1 MTNRLAPAAVL
12 LLLAA
17 CSPGASRAPATAP
30 APVAAVPVVAPD
42 TVDSGP
48 ELETEELKDASSTL
62 LGNVRYDMPMEA
74 NTWVATELDFLVKQ
88 RKAVVGR
95 WLERAEPYQEF
106 VKGVFVGYGLPTD
119 LHHLAMVESGF
130 IPTARSHA
138 GAVGLWQFMPATG
151 RGMGLRIDDMVDE
164 RMDPVRSTHAA
175 ARHLRDLHRTF
186 GGDWSLA
193 AAAYNAGTGRISRG
207 MQGIGAKNFWEL
219 AVWGTLAQETRQYVP
234 RLYAVTIIARDR
246 ERFGFSRPQGLVKP
260 FAYDSIQTD
269 LSIPLA
275 ELAMMA
281 NLPALA
287 VAQLNPHLHR
297 GMTPAGNYWVW
308 VPRGSG
314 PALQQAYMSSEVRRD
329 GGYGSYAVRRG
340 DSAEKLALVAGMTI
354 SRIRELN
361 PSVDLEKL
369 PNGARLRLPRAAA
382 ATLAARPV
390 ERVAARDSDAGESRS
405 RERGEERGK
414 GDRGSEPRK
423 SERGE
428 RSSSRSRRES
438 ASTERSSERESSSSR
453 KSGEGASSSSS
464 SERRREGRTT
474 EHKVADGETLWAL
487 SRKFEVSVDEIREAN
502 DLEGDV
508 IVPGRTLRIPRKSAA
523 SEERSERSSSSTA
536 RTARR
541 GEESSS
547 TRKDGDSEERAER
560 SSSSSSSSTTR
571 TARRSEE
578 PSSTRKAAA
587 SEERSERSSSST
599 RTARRGDESSS
610 TRKDGDSGETTG
622 RSSERPSS
630 STSRTARR
638 SEESSSTRKDGD
650 SRKTERESASS
661 SSSSSS
667 SSAASRGSRS
677 SEKSVTRTAAR
688 EHVVKNGETLWGIA
702 RMYDSTVVAIQR
714 ANDMVDDSPIR
725 AGQKLRIPR

>member
-30 APVAAVPVVAPD
+30 APVAAAPVVAPD

-48 ELETEELKDASSTL
+48 ELATEELKDASSAL
-62 LGNVRYDMPMEA
+62 LGSVRYDMPMEA

-106 VKGVFVGYGLPTD
+106 VKGVFAGYGLPTD
-119 LHHLAMVESGF
+119 MHHLAMVESGF

-151 RGMGLRIDDMVDE
+151 RGMGLRIDDLVDE

-246 ERFGFSRPQGLVKP
+246 ERFGFARPQGLVRP
-260 FAYDSIQTD
+260 FAYDSIRTD

-281 NLPALA
+281 NLPAIA
-287 VAQLNPHLHR
+287 IAELNPHLHR

-314 PALQQAYMSSEVRRD
+314 PALQQAFLDSEIRRD

-340 DSAEKLALVAGMTI
+340 DSAEKLALFAGMTI

-369 PNGARLRLPRAAA
+369 PSGARLRLPRVAV

-390 ERVAARDSDAGESRS
+390 ERVASRNSDDGETRG
-405 RERGEERGK
+405 RERSEERGK
-414 GDRGSEPRK
+414 GDRGSEPRR
-423 SERGE
+423 SERSE
-428 RSSSRSRRES
+428 RSSATRRSGENESERTERSTSRSRRES
-438 ASTERSSERESSSSR
+438 ASSERESSSSSSSSAP
-453 KSGEGASSSSS
+453 KSGEGASSSS

-474 EHKVADGETLWAL
+474 EHKVADGETLWGL

-508 IVPGRTLRIPRKSAA
+508 IVPGRTLRIPRKTAA
-523 SEERSERSSSSTA
+523 SEERSPSA
-536 RTARR
+536 R
-541 GEESSS
+541 
-547 TRKDGDSEERAER
+547 
-560 SSSSSSSSTTR
+560 SSSSSSSTTR
-571 TARRSEE
+571 TARR
-578 PSSTRKAAA
+578 
-587 SEERSERSSSST
+587 
-599 RTARRGDESSS
+599 
-610 TRKDGDSGETTG
+610 GEVT
-622 RSSERPSS
+622 
-630 STSRTARR
+630 
-638 SEESSSTRKDGD
+638 SSTRKDGD
-650 SRKTERESASS
+650 SRKTERESATSS
-661 SSSSSS
+661 SSSPSR
-667 SSAASRGSRS
+667 AARS
-677 SEKSVTRTAAR
+677 SEKSETRGSESRNGGTRSAAR
-688 EHVVKNGETLWGIA
+688 EHVVKNGETLWAIA

-714 ANDMVDDSPIR
+714 ANEMEEDSPIR
-725 AGQKLRIPR
+725 PGQKLRIPSGGSRGE

>member
-30 APVAAVPVVAPD
+30 APVAVVPVVAPD

-48 ELETEELKDASSTL
+48 ELEADELRSASSAL
-62 LGNVRYDMPMEA
+62 LGSVRYDMPMEA
-74 NTWVATELDFLVKQ
+74 NTWVATELDYLVNQ

-106 VKGVFVGYGLPTD
+106 VKGVFTGYGLPTD

-175 ARHLRDLHRTF
+175 AKHLRDLHRTF

-246 ERFGFSRPQGLVKP
+246 ERFGFARPQGLVRP

-314 PALQQAYMSSEVRRD
+314 PALQQAYLDSEIRRD

-369 PNGARLRLPRAAA
+369 SSGARLRLPRAAA
-382 ATLAARPV
+382 ASLAARPV
-390 ERVAARDSDAGESRS
+390 ERVASRDSDAGESRG

-423 SERGE
+423 SERSE
-428 RSSSRSRRES
+428 RSSATRSRDGDSERSERTERSASRSRRES
-438 ASTERSSERESSSSR
+438 ASSERSSERESSSSSSR
-453 KSGEGASSSSS
+453 KSGEGSSSSSS

-487 SRKFEVSVDEIREAN
+487 SRRFEVSVDEIREAN
-502 DLEGDV
+502 DLKGDV
-508 IVPGRTLRIPRKSAA
+508 IVPGRTLRIPRKTAA
-523 SEERSERSSSSTA
+523 SEERSERTSSSTA

-541 GEESSS
+541 NEESSS
-547 TRKDGDSEERAER
+547 TRKDGD
-560 SSSSSSSSTTR
+560 
-571 TARRSEE
+571 
-578 PSSTRKAAA
+578 
-587 SEERSERSSSST
+587 
-599 RTARRGDESSS
+599 
-610 TRKDGDSGETTG
+610 
-622 RSSERPSS
+622 
-630 STSRTARR
+630 
-638 SEESSSTRKDGD
+638 
-650 SRKTERESASS
+650 
-661 SSSSSS
+661 
-667 SSAASRGSRS
+667 
-677 SEKSVTRTAAR
+677 
-688 EHVVKNGETLWGIA
+688 
-702 RMYDSTVVAIQR
+702 
-714 ANDMVDDSPIR
+714 
-725 AGQKLRIPR
+725 

>member
-17 CSPGASRAPATAP
+17 CSPGASRAPASAP
-30 APVAAVPVVAPD
+30 APVAVVPVVAPD

-48 ELETEELKDASSTL
+48 ELEADELRSASSAL
-62 LGNVRYDMPMEA
+62 LGSVRYDMPMEA
-74 NTWVATELDFLVKQ
+74 NTWVATELDYLVNQ

-106 VKGVFVGYGLPTD
+106 VKGVFTGYGLPTD

-175 ARHLRDLHRTF
+175 AKHLRDLHRTF

-246 ERFGFSRPQGLVKP
+246 ERFGFARPQGLVRP

-314 PALQQAYMSSEVRRD
+314 PALQQAYLDSEIRRD

-369 PNGARLRLPRAAA
+369 SSGARLRLPRAAA

-390 ERVAARDSDAGESRS
+390 ERVAARDSDAAESRG

-414 GDRGSEPRK
+414 GDRGSEPRRSERSERSSATRSRDGD

-428 RSSSRSRRES
+428 RTERSASRSRRES
-438 ASTERSSERESSSSR
+438 ASSERESSSSSR

-502 DLEGDV
+502 DLKGDV
-508 IVPGRTLRIPRKSAA
+508 IVPGRTLRIPRKTAA
-523 SEERSERSSSSTA
+523 SEERSERTSSERSSSSTA

-541 GEESSS
+541 N
-547 TRKDGDSEERAER
+547 
-560 SSSSSSSSTTR
+560 
-571 TARRSEE
+571 
-578 PSSTRKAAA
+578 
-587 SEERSERSSSST
+587 
-599 RTARRGDESSS
+599 
-610 TRKDGDSGETTG
+610 
-622 RSSERPSS
+622 
-630 STSRTARR
+630 
-638 SEESSSTRKDGD
+638 EESSSTRKDGD

-661 SSSSSS
+661 SSSSSPS
-667 SSAASRGSRS
+667 SSASRS
-677 SEKSVTRTAAR
+677 SRSSDKSAARTAAR
-688 EHVVKNGETLWGIA
+688 EHVVKSGETLWGIA

-714 ANDMVDDSPIR
+714 ANDMKDDSPIR

>member
-17 CSPGASRAPATAP
+17 CSPGASRAPVAGPAP
-30 APVAAVPVVAPD
+30 APAAPAVAPD

-48 ELETEELKDASSTL
+48 ELETAELKDASSAL
-62 LGNVRYDMPMEA
+62 LGSVRYDMPMEA
-74 NTWVATELDFLVKQ
+74 NTWVAAELDFLVNQ

-95 WLERAEPYQEF
+95 WLERAEPYQEY
-106 VKGVFVGYGLPTD
+106 VKGVFAGYGLPTD

-151 RGMGLRIDDMVDE
+151 RGMGLRIDDLVDE

-175 ARHLRDLHRTF
+175 AKHLRDLHRTF

-246 ERFGFSRPQGLVKP
+246 ERFGFARPGGLVRP
-260 FAYDSIQTD
+260 FAYDSIRTD

-281 NLPALA
+281 NLPATDIA
-287 VAQLNPHLHR
+287 RLNPHLHR
-297 GMTPAGNYWVW
+297 GMTPAGAYWVW
-308 VPRGSG
+308 VPRGTGAS
-314 PALQQAYMSSEVRRD
+314 LQAAYDGSEIRRD
-329 GGYGSYAVRRG
+329 GGYGTYAVRRG

-361 PSVDLEKL
+361 PSVDMEKL
-369 PNGARLRLPRAAA
+369 ASGARLRLPRAAA

-390 ERVAARDSDAGESRS
+390 ERVASRDSDESKSERTR
-405 RERGEERGK
+405 RESGEERGK
-414 GDRGSEPRK
+414 GDRGSEPRR
-423 SERGE
+423 SE
-428 RSSSRSRRES
+428 RSSASRDRDGDSERPSTRSRRES
-438 ASTERSSERESSSSR
+438 ASSERESSSSSSSR
-453 KSGEGASSSSS
+453 KSGEGSSSSA
-464 SERRREGRTT
+464 SERRREARTT
-474 EHKVADGETLWAL
+474 EHEVEDGETLWGL
-487 SRKFEVSVDEIREAN
+487 SRKFDVSVEEIREAN
-502 DLEGDV
+502 DLKGDV
-508 IVPGRTLRIPRKSAA
+508 IVPGRTLRIPRKTAA
-523 SEERSERSSSSTA
+523 SEERSERSSS
-536 RTARR
+536 
-541 GEESSS
+541 
-547 TRKDGDSEERAER
+547 ERSASAER
-560 SSSSSSSSTTR
+560 SSSERSSSGSSSSAAR

-578 PSSTRKAAA
+578 S
-587 SEERSERSSSST
+587 
-599 RTARRGDESSS
+599 
-610 TRKDGDSGETTG
+610 
-622 RSSERPSS
+622 
-630 STSRTARR
+630 
-638 SEESSSTRKDGD
+638 SSSTRKDGD

-661 SSSSSS
+661 SSSSSRTARS
-667 SSAASRGSRS
+667 SDKSETRGSETRS
-677 SEKSVTRTAAR
+677 SEGRRSETRSAAR
-688 EHVVKNGETLWGIA
+688 EHVVKNGETLWAIA

-714 ANDMVDDSPIR
+714 ANEMEGDSPIR
-725 AGQKLRIPR
+725 PGQKLRIPSGASRGK

>member
-17 CSPGASRAPATAP
+17 CSPGASRAPATGPAP
-30 APVAAVPVVAPD
+30 APAAPAVSPD

-48 ELETEELKDASSTL
+48 ELETAELKDASSAL
-62 LGNVRYDMPMEA
+62 LGSVRYDMPMEA
-74 NTWVATELDFLVKQ
+74 NTWVAAELEFLVNQ

-106 VKGVFVGYGLPTD
+106 VKGVFAGYGLPTD

-151 RGMGLRIDDMVDE
+151 RGMGLRIDDLVDE

-175 ARHLRDLHRTF
+175 AKHLRDLHRTF

-207 MQGIGAKNFWEL
+207 MRGIGAKNFWEL

-246 ERFGFSRPQGLVKP
+246 ERFGFARPGGLVRP
-260 FAYDSIQTD
+260 FAYDSIRTD

-281 NLPALA
+281 SLPATEIA
-287 VAQLNPHLHR
+287 RLNPHLHR

-308 VPRGSG
+308 VPRGTGS
-314 PALQQAYMSSEVRRD
+314 ALQAAYDGSEIRRD
-329 GGYGSYAVRRG
+329 GGYGTYAVRRG

-361 PSVDLEKL
+361 PSVDMEKL
-369 PNGARLRLPRAAA
+369 ASGARLRLPRAAA

-390 ERVAARDSDAGESRS
+390 ERVASRS
-405 RERGEERGK
+405 ADEGKSERTRRESAEERGK
-414 GDRGSEPRK
+414 GDRGSEPR
-423 SERGE
+423 R
-428 RSSSRSRRES
+428 
-438 ASTERSSERESSSSR
+438 SERESSSSR
-453 KSGEGASSSSS
+453 KSGEGSSSA
-464 SERRREGRTT
+464 SERRREGRAT
-474 EHKVADGETLWAL
+474 EHKVEDGETLWGL
-487 SRKFEVSVDEIREAN
+487 SRKFDVTVEEIREAN
-502 DLEGDV
+502 DLKGDV
-508 IVPGRTLRIPRKSAA
+508 IVPGRTLRIPRKTAA
-523 SEERSERSSSSTA
+523 SEERSERASSSSSTA

-541 GEESSS
+541 SEES
-547 TRKDGDSEERAER
+547 
-560 SSSSSSSSTTR
+560 
-571 TARRSEE
+571 
-578 PSSTRKAAA
+578 
-587 SEERSERSSSST
+587 
-599 RTARRGDESSS
+599 
-610 TRKDGDSGETTG
+610 
-622 RSSERPSS
+622 
-630 STSRTARR
+630 
-638 SEESSSTRKDGD
+638 SSSTRKDGD

-661 SSSSSS
+661 SSGSSP
-667 SSAASRGSRS
+667 SRTARPSDRS
-677 SEKSVTRTAAR
+677 ETRSAAR
-688 EHVVKNGETLWGIA
+688 EHVVKNGETLWAIA

-714 ANDMVDDSPIR
+714 ANEMADDSPIR
-725 AGQKLRIPR
+725 PGQKLRIPSGATRGK